1 MSIIKIT
8 GIDHIKMEVNNVQE
22 TVDFYSKLFGFKILE
37 GTPSHPCI
45 IGNDAVKLC
54 IHQGESS
61 IWHFGFHV
69 ENYEEIKPICGEH
82 HAQLGME
89 AHWAHSDSEY
99 VIDPCGREVEL
110 SRVWGGG
117 LSLRADD
124 NQ

>member
-99 VIDPCGREVEL
+99 VIDPCGREVEAFQSL
-110 SRVWGGG
+110 GWGAFATSG
-117 LSLRADD
+117 
-124 NQ
+124 